1 MTIAVCF
8 NCGEFKHGAFKPCP
22 ICGALP
28 SNKDELSLS
37 MALTDHYFNND
48 GLEEIRKNI
57 QKGISINLPDEV
69 KENFQKLIQESGIDQ
84 MIRAVKEEIE
94 KDVRIPPETH
104 LSTPSIERTYLH
116 MAEAAFE
123 IAHEFVDLRELINK
137 EAGTFWSFIRNLFR
151 TVDYQHFV
159 DRTHTIKDKL
169 NKLQNEIEHAPSD
182 KDFTEEDFTVAL
194 QEYLGSLSISADIL
208 LSKTDF
214 LARKARSAKAPGTSY
229 AEFQTVIKDE
239 WASLQECQKTG
250 DRLTELYRSNL

>member
-22 ICGALP
+22 VCGALP

-37 MALTDHYFNND
+37 MALTDHYFDNN
-48 GLEEIRKNI
+48 GLEEMRKNI

-69 KENFQKLIQESGIDQ
+69 KEKFQKIIQESGIDQ

-94 KDVRIPPETH
+94 KDVSTHPETH
-104 LSTPSIERTYLH
+104 LSTSSIGRIYLH

-123 IAHEFVDLRELINK
+123 IAQEFVDFRELINK
-137 EAGTFWSFIRNLFR
+137 EAGTFGSFVRNLFR

-159 DRTHTIKDKL
+159 DRAHTIKDKL
-169 NKLQNEIEHAPSD
+169 NKLRNEIEHAPSARD
-182 KDFTEEDFTVAL
+182 SAEEDFAVAL
-194 QEYLGSLSISADIL
+194 QEYVRALLRAADIL

-214 LARKARSAKAPGTSY
+214 LARKARSAKASGTNY
-229 AEFQTVIKDE
+229 AKFQVVIKDE